1 MKQILN
7 EWRKYLVEQDNPSV
21 DANLL
26 DTSKMRDFSYVF
38 GTIDG
43 KILARHNENKLF
55 YGASNNK
62 PFLALFNLIKCS
74 TPKSPE
80 ETPCE
85 CLRDDELR
93 ALLNY
98 DPKDPKT
105 GKTTRAVRTSHGGD
119 SNVVNRTLSDREP
132 SADNKVYN
140 KYQKKYIKD
149 RKKQLCKPT
158 GNKEAT
164 DFLAKLGFDTNMLVR
179 YGLRQNKQSA
189 LGYFKLFSF
198 LAKPEEYL
206 KKLNPDL
213 MKNQNFVNAANHVL
227 RWMRREFSSGRDH
240 EHQGRFLK
248 HLNDLKKMGL
258 PVQSLYGKGGYY
270 RNANNSAMII
280 DDKYIFALFS
290 NVEPKINKPKG
301 KGGSKN
307 EVMDQMSK
315 IIADVLVASGKYSIQ
330 K

>member
-1 MKQILN
+1 MKEILT
-7 EWRKYLVEQDNPSV
+7 EWRKYLVEQDTSTEPSFGEQNKPSFK
-21 DANLL
+21 ANLI
-26 DTSKMRDFSYVF
+26 KDFGYVF

-43 KILARHNENKLF
+43 EILAKHNENKLF

-74 TPKSPE
+74 TPKSLE

-105 GKTTRAVRTSHGGD
+105 GKKTKKGHKGD
-119 SNVVNRTLSDREP
+119 SNVVNRALSNRPSDRYKPEQ
-132 SADNKVYN
+132 NR
-140 KYQKKYIKD
+140 YITV
-149 RKKQLCKPT
+149 RGKQLCKPT

-206 KKLNPDL
+206 EKLNPDL

-227 RWMRREFSSGRDH
+227 RWMRREFSLGQDH
-240 EHQGRFLK
+240 EHKGRFLK

-258 PVQSLYGKGGYY
+258 SIESLYGKGGYY
-270 RNANNSAMII
+270 KNANNSVMII
-280 DDKYIFALFS
+280 DNKYIFALFC
-290 NVEPKINKPKG
+290 NVEPNTNKPRS

-307 EVMDQMSK
+307 KVMNQMSE
-315 IIADVLVASGKYSIQ
+315 IIAKVLDASGKYSI
-330 K
+330 KK